1 MTGGNVSF
9 YNQTGDV
16 PIHPTPV
23 VAVLGVIDDVAARI
37 PSGWQDEGNNI
48 YLLGVTRDELDGSA
62 WAGTIH
68 GHLGGLPPAVDL
80 AAERTLATLISAG
93 GSESLLASAH
103 DLADGGLGQALAE
116 AVLRF
121 GVGARV
127 WISEILERDGV
138 DATAALF
145 SESTGRMLV
154 SVPREDDVKFKG
166 LCEGRGYPVLR
177 IGVTEDSGA
186 LELQD
191 LFTVEIDE
199 LRAVHRG
206 TLAAAF
212 GPVVGG

>member
-1 MTGGNVSF
+1 MRAAEKARVEGTPARGYLPIEGVAAYNAAVQQLLFGADSPLIAAGRVATFECLGGTGGLKI
-9 YNQTGDV
+9 G
-16 PIHPTPV
+16 
-23 VAVLGVIDDVAARI
+23 
-37 PSGWQDEGNNI
+37 
-48 YLLGVTRDELDGSA
+48 
-62 WAGTIH
+62 
-68 GHLGGLPPAVDL
+68 
-80 AAERTLATLISAG
+80 
-93 GSESLLASAH
+93 
-103 DLADGGLGQALAE
+103 ADFIRRLQP
-116 AVLRF
+116 
-121 GVGARV
+121 GARV

>member
-1 MTGGNVSF
+1 M
-9 YNQTGDV
+9 
-16 PIHPTPV
+16 
-23 VAVLGVIDDVAARI
+23 
-37 PSGWQDEGNNI
+37 
-48 YLLGVTRDELDGSA
+48 
-62 WAGTIH
+62 
-68 GHLGGLPPAVDL
+68 
-80 AAERTLATLISAG
+80 
-93 GSESLLASAH
+93 
-103 DLADGGLGQALAE
+103 
-116 AVLRF
+116 LRF

-206 TLAAAF
+206 TLAAVF